1 MFLIFQEIEH
11 SSPKNKKY
19 QERTFWVLKKFLTF
33 QNLHGKNHQNKFYTW
48 DVNWAWYLWGV
59 YSGERGGREAYVRGA
74 QWREFTGG
82 SALAGFYGISLLLF
96 SFYNVANSF
105 TNFNIF
111 ITKIFIFYPKIHT
124 FSFIKIFS
132 IYNHRKD
139 SDKTKCMYFWIKDE
153 NFFDKYIEIWE
164 KLATL

>member
-1 MFLIFQEIEH
+1 MGCIF
-11 SSPKNKKY
+11 
-19 QERTFWVLKKFLTF
+19 
-33 QNLHGKNHQNKFYTW
+33 G
-48 DVNWAWYLWGV
+48 
-59 YSGERGGREAYVRGA
+59 GEGREGGLR
-74 QWREFTGG
+74 TGG
-82 SALAGFYGISLLLF
+82 AMTGFYGISLLLF

-139 SDKTKCMYFWIKDE
+139 FDKTKCMYFWIKDE
-153 NFFDKYIEIWE
+153 YFFDKYIEIWE
-164 KLATL
+164 MLATL